1 MLERMKRIARRMK
14 QQLSVLSYAIEHP
27 RLPRHI
33 KWGIIALIAYTVS
46 PIDLIPDFLPVIGLL
61 DDLLLVPLGIYFII
75 RSIPKEILTQ
85 AQRRLEQQGTRSFPL
100 LRRYGLAFVFV
111 CWGIGIGLVIWWI
124 V

>member
-1 MLERMKRIARRMK
+1 MLERMKHVARRMK
-14 QQLSVLSYAIEHP
+14 LQLSILSYAIEHP

-33 KWGIIALIAYTVS
+33 KWGIVALIAYTVS

-75 RSIPKEILTQ
+75 RSIPEEILTQ
-85 AQRRLEQQGTRSFPL
+85 ARRRLEQQGPRSFPL
-100 LRRYGLAFVFV
+100 LQCYGLAFVFV
-111 CWGIGIGLVIWWI
+111 CWSIVIGFVIWWM

>member
-1 MLERMKRIARRMK
+1 MLERMKAVARGMK
-14 QQLSVLSYAIEHP
+14 HQLSVLSYAIEHP
-27 RLPRHI
+27 KLPRHI
-33 KWGIIALIAYTVS
+33 KWGIFALIAYTVS

-75 RSIPKEILTQ
+75 RSIPEEIMTMARQ
-85 AQRRLEQQGTRSFPL
+85 RLEKQGPRSFPS

-111 CWGIGIGLVIWWI
+111 CWGIGIALMIWWM